1 MEFIRVYYRWKTM
14 RMLQGLHGI
23 SKLLLIILLLL
34 AFIVGAT
41 LSYIWT
47 MGYYASPEFQ
57 LPKKANITIEDVAFS
72 AQDTTF
78 FNVTILNPSYS
89 LSSVKVSQIAV
100 LTNDGILHEVEAQD
114 LQNSLEAGSSRTFRG
129 FWDWANYTGQT
140 VKVIVYVAEG
150 SGANV
155 QTEIPPYV
163 KLTVEAYFN
172 SSISVQH
179 FNVTIQNE
187 EASVTYVNITE
198 LTINGET
205 IPPEN
210 ITANGEPTSFPYFL
224 NSSESVLF
232 TCLWNWTGNQGETV
246 TVAVKTLQGYIAKHV
261 VTAPQ
266 PVELTI
272 TEVVFNSTVSTDH
285 FNVTLLNSETSG
297 AYVDI
302 SKITVHVNG
311 ETINITEWTAY
322 PSRRLESNSS
332 ILLVCSWNWQD
343 YEGTGKT
350 ATIVVNTLQGF
361 QVSHQREIP

>member
-1 MEFIRVYYRWKTM
+1 M
-14 RMLQGLHGI
+14 RLLQGLRGI
-23 SKLLLIILLLL
+23 SKLMFIILLLL
-34 AFIVGAT
+34 AFIAGAT

-57 LPKKANITIEDVAFS
+57 LPKKANITIEDVAFP
-72 AQDTTF
+72 AQDATF

-89 LSSVKVSQIAV
+89 LSSVKVSQIVV

-114 LQNSLEAGSSRTFRG
+114 LQNPLEAGSSRTFRG

-179 FNVTIQNE
+179 FNVTFQNA

-198 LTINGET
+198 LTVNGET
-205 IPPEN
+205 IPTEN
-210 ITANGEPTSFPYFL
+210 ITVNGEPVSFPYFL

-232 TCLWNWTGNQGETV
+232 ECLWNWTDYQGETV
-246 TVAVKTLQGYIAKHV
+246 TVAVKTLQGYMAKHIV
-261 VTAPQ
+261 ANPQ

-272 TEVVFNSTVSTDH
+272 TKVVFNSTISTDY
-285 FNVTLLNSETSG
+285 FNVTLSNSETSG

-302 SKITVHVNG
+302 SEISLQVNG
-311 ETINITEWTAY
+311 EIVDITEWAAY
-322 PSRRLESNSS
+322 PEQRVEPRYSV
-332 ILLVCSWNWQD
+332 LLVCTWNWQD
-343 YEGTGKT
+343 HKGNT
-350 ATIVVNTLQGF
+350 ATVTIGTLQGF
-361 QVSHQREIP
+361 QVSSEEITIPD

>member
-14 RMLQGLHGI
+14 RLLQGLRGI
-23 SKLLLIILLLL
+23 SKLMLIILLLL

-57 LPKKANITIEDVAFS
+57 LPEKADITIEDVDFS
-72 AQDTTF
+72 AKDTTF
-78 FNVTILNPSYS
+78 FDVTILNPSYS
-89 LSSVKVSQIAV
+89 PSSVEIRQIVV
-100 LTNDGILHEVEAQD
+100 LTDDDIYTVEVSPA
-114 LQNSLEAGSSRTFRG
+114 LPFTLETGGFQTFRG
-129 FWDWANYTGQT
+129 LWNWANYTGQT
-140 VKVIVYVAEG
+140 IKVLAYVADG

-155 QTEIPPYV
+155 EVKTPYV
-163 KLTVEAYFN
+163 ELIVEAYLN
-172 SSISVQH
+172 SSISIRH
-179 FNVTIQNE
+179 FNVTTQNA
-187 EASVTYVNITE
+187 EASVTHVNITE

-205 IPPEN
+205 VPPEN
-210 ITANGEPTSFPYFL
+210 ITVNGEPTSFPYFL

-232 TCLWNWTGNQGETV
+232 TCVWNWTDYQGKSV
-246 TVAVKTLQGYIAKHV
+246 TVAVKTLQGYMAKHV
-261 VTAPQ
+261 VSAPQ
-266 PVELTI
+266 LVELTI
-272 TEVVFNSTVSTDH
+272 TEVVFNSTISTEH
-285 FNVTLLNSETSG
+285 FNVTLISSETSG

-302 SKITVHVNG
+302 SKIFLKVNN

-343 YEGTGKT
+343 YEGTDKT
-350 ATIVVNTLQGF
+350 VTIVVDTLQGF